1 MKNKTQLTYGLVILI
16 PLLLSTLFLGL
27 NSITNADQNDGLAL
41 NQAEVGMLS
50 SPEIW
55 LKLEIDGN
63 WIWGDSE
70 LTSLERENTIRVFS
84 LRHDIESARDAA
96 SYMASTNKIH
106 SPIVFTK
113 RIDQSS
119 PLLFK
124 ALSNNEVVSEAEFRY
139 FRPNKADG
147 STQHYYSIKIM
158 NGYISGIRTFS
169 MTDYTTGATLNM
181 EEVSVVYQ
189 SIEWTYVPDGIQFAD
204 TLGEA

>member
-70 LTSLERENTIRVFS
+70 LTSLERENTIRVF
-84 LRHDIESARDAA
+84 
-96 SYMASTNKIH
+96 
-106 SPIVFTK
+106 
-113 RIDQSS
+113 
-119 PLLFK
+119 
-124 ALSNNEVVSEAEFRY
+124 
-139 FRPNKADG
+139 
-147 STQHYYSIKIM
+147 
-158 NGYISGIRTFS
+158 
-169 MTDYTTGATLNM
+169 
-181 EEVSVVYQ
+181 
-189 SIEWTYVPDGIQFAD
+189 
-204 TLGEA
+204 